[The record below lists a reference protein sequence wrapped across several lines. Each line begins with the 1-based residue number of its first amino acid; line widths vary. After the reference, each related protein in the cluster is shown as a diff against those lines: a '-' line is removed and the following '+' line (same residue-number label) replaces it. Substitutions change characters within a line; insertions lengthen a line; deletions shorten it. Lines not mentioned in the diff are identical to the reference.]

1 MPKYSFKPKS
11 TKEFISSIN
20 ASSLEEAKQM
30 FAKIKVL
37 SLETFNKLY
46 EVVER

>member
-1 MPKYSFKPKS
+1 MPKYSFRSKS
-11 TKEFISSIN
+11 STEFISSIN
-20 ASSLEEAKQM
+20 ASSLEEAKQI

-37 SLETFNKLY
+37 DLINFNKLY